1 MASHSLD
8 IEEEGEYV
16 DCSSPHSESTYETES
31 PEACGG
37 GYPTPEDETMACC
50 YSVRSQELDPEHIVT
65 CTFSVSLALP
75 LAIQT
80 PKRWSRQETQRT
92 SPPKTREGFIPKMHR
107 FYHIEYFLLPDDTD
121 PRKLDLVLLGS
132 LARLYLETESRS
144 VTPKD
149 GERPRSKRTPTH
161 HTSAVKPWLEND
173 QIWVSWSHSI
183 EINVTNEFLIKLRD
197 HNIQLR
203 LWDLKEKVCS
213 KARFGKQKPAVPHSD
228 HDFEGAVKRTVLY
241 QRDYVE
247 RNKPKPSRTIIK
259 TEGHIEQEKPAGST
273 SAARPTSGISNQLET
288 GSNVERKSFPRGS
301 TAHSAMKSEEDNQSD
316 SMVSFSGSIPSSL
329 KERTIQEAKVIK
341 QKLNLKPCVRV
352 TSSAKSAAAKLPTHG
367 ATHGEKNESVAGVL
381 LQLSERRKTIHKI
394 SVEKKPVLST
404 HRSFAKEAAAQ
415 AALARKFGI
424 AFLELSLMPLLT
436 GERYVA
442 SQLKEKSFKLFD
454 AYLSFSVDNALMTEK
469 QKRELN
475 PLIIRI
481 KSARGLPATPVPIE
495 VLQSSCVPVYCKY
508 KFHNM
513 PPHQTQGRDHGTE
526 VFFKDMNVI
535 LIGTLKPEE
544 LSEYLRGPPLEIEV
558 HDRDKKMEA
567 IKTKPSLFGEE
578 PGDSKLSNLSF
589 SNINFRYMLQSSFSE
604 EIWHPYGVARISLV
618 DLLLGEKTLNFIV
631 PIQNC
636 SVQDTAVCQGE
647 NIAEKDRGGDGSQVI
662 QLPMGHYVNAESHLK
677 VRVEITVPLSP
688 EDELDDSET
697 SHCPYGCIIYIF
709 DYKNTSLLSYLL
721 EEITKINAEALQL
734 DSYPLPIILQYSLN
748 TLKLD
753 HKLPYEDVSQLD
765 IITGF
770 HILDGS
776 IHLLVLEGLK
786 NKGLKKLWNKKID
799 RLQEAKRGRLQIF
812 YNSQLSFHQRLYTD
826 LEAIVFHIRLC
837 KSLTSI
843 MKHPLL
849 YIRDMVP
856 QPCFEALVRLDYICQ
871 VTRLRDVIHHN
882 LLPSAEMIT
891 ILSREFG
898 IPLGE
903 DDLFIEQYT
912 TISDKF
918 NIPVMCLH
926 RRRDMRSPLDN
937 QNEEYILRKREMEN
951 RTPQDYIQGNI
962 ENLNLFNKMMRR
974 EVPQTIRAFPSD
986 GKSIFNYS
994 CQALNSA
1001 EITKNLLRVEMA
1013 KVPGQRFAYS
1023 HNYISAIFAP
1033 VDEDIARKASMEQSR
1048 KQWLSPEGF
1057 VCAGFKSSIES
1068 NCHPRMPDEA
1078 RQMELKEKW
1087 QENFFNAG
1095 RLKPVLDRERW
1106 SWDKRNDDFELYK
1119 KPPLPAVTF
1128 DTHRE
1133 EPKKEICCNTALK
1146 VYRRW
1151 PGTELIVRGPKA
1163 SCQLDRFQDLLKDK
1177 PMKLSLKMQPTPVAE
1192 KFDEVVEVRF
1202 GKGYVPGDDPH
1213 RGLMANI
1220 NIIPCYDRQNNFF
1233 KTLKGADFR
1242 TVCYKHSFQHKM
1254 MPSKQAAFK
1263 DQILPEDV
1271 HDAVPQKKDS
1281 VTEV

>member
-132 LARLYLETESRS
+132 LARLYLETESR
-144 VTPKD
+144 
-149 GERPRSKRTPTH
+149 
-161 HTSAVKPWLEND
+161 AVKPWLEND

-228 HDFEGAVKRTVLY
+228 HDFEGELGPNPRSIKNLKKKNFSDERVSKQVL
-241 QRDYVE
+241 
-247 RNKPKPSRTIIK
+247 RNHWSHTLRGGGGAGEVPDLAQSEDLNSRRRLQQI
-259 TEGHIEQEKPAGST
+259 EKP
-273 SAARPTSGISNQLET
+273 LL
-288 GSNVERKSFPRGS
+288 
-301 TAHSAMKSEEDNQSD
+301 
-316 SMVSFSGSIPSSL
+316 SSP
-329 KERTIQEAKVIK
+329 A
-341 QKLNLKPCVRV
+341 P
-352 TSSAKSAAAKLPTHG
+352 LP
-367 ATHGEKNESVAGVL
+367 
-381 LQLSERRKTIHKI
+381 
-394 SVEKKPVLST
+394 
-404 HRSFAKEAAAQ
+404 
-415 AALARKFGI
+415 
-424 AFLELSLMPLLT
+424 

-734 DSYPLPIILQYSLN
+734 DSYPLPIILRSLN

-856 QPCFEALVRLDYICQ
+856 QPCFEALVRLACFWISN
-871 VTRLRDVIHHN
+871 I
-882 LLPSAEMIT
+882 LPVP
-891 ILSREFG
+891 LS
-898 IPLGE
+898 PPPS
-903 DDLFIEQYT
+903 LF
-912 TISDKF
+912 
-918 NIPVMCLH
+918 P
-926 RRRDMRSPLDN
+926 SPLPLPPPTSLTLPLSFVN
-937 QNEEYILRKREMEN
+937 
-951 RTPQDYIQGNI
+951 PQKLYRISSCFFQGNI

-1068 NCHPRMPDEA
+1068 NS
-1078 RQMELKEKW
+1078 LKIVKKVREKW

-1119 KPPLPAVTF
+1119 KPPLPALYG
-1128 DTHRE
+1128 RQPPPS
-1133 EPKKEICCNTALK
+1133 PKL
-1146 VYRRW
+1146 
-1151 PGTELIVRGPKA
+1151 P
-1163 SCQLDRFQDLLKDK
+1163 F
-1177 PMKLSLKMQPTPVAE
+1177 
-1192 KFDEVVEVRF
+1192 
-1202 GKGYVPGDDPH
+1202 
-1213 RGLMANI
+1213 
-1220 NIIPCYDRQNNFF
+1220 CY
-1233 KTLKGADFR
+1233 
-1242 TVCYKHSFQHKM
+1242 
-1254 MPSKQAAFK
+1254 
-1263 DQILPEDV
+1263 
-1271 HDAVPQKKDS
+1271 
-1281 VTEV
+1281 